1 MQGKMCDKTQKPPD
15 RSIPPDGL
23 TLQLY
28 DFGFARKY
36 FCGLRIHLLLSRKVA
51 NAL

>member
-23 TLQLY
+23 TLQP
-28 DFGFARKY
+28 DNFGFTDKHFR
-36 FCGLRIHLLLSRKVA
+36 
-51 NAL
+51 